1 MIKIVLLIPLLLFA
15 PLLAFAQEAQ
25 EERLEPFQVYE
36 KNYVERDIQGRI
48 PSETIYDVYGRAIS
62 IEQILPLSYIA
73 ITEYEYFDY
82 TFLVNE
88 KYYESR
94 VKTEKGFLLNKD
106 GDISSSYEI
115 EFDENMNI
123 VSKTSTGGK
132 FLRSVLIILVKIL
145 GVDLGEEEEN
155 WISDRFDS

>member
-15 PLLAFAQEAQ
+15 PLLAFAQ

-94 VKTEKGFLLNKD
+94 VKTERGFLLNKD

-132 FLRSVLIILVKIL
+132 FLRSVLIVLVKIL
-145 GVDLGEEEEN
+145 GVDLGDEEEN
-155 WISDRFDS
+155 WISNRFDS

>member
-15 PLLAFAQEAQ
+15 PLLAFAQ

-48 PSETIYDVYGRAIS
+48 PSEIIYDVYGRAIS

-132 FLRSVLIILVKIL
+132 FLRSVLIVLVKII
-145 GVDLGEEEEN
+145 GVDLGDEEEN
-155 WISDRFDS
+155 WISNRFDS

>member
-15 PLLAFAQEAQ
+15 PLLASAQ

-106 GDISSSYEI
+106 GDIRSSYEI
-115 EFDENMNI
+115 EFDEDMNI

-132 FLRSVLIILVKIL
+132 FLRSVLIVLVKLI
-145 GVDLGEEEEN
+145 GVDLGDEEEN
-155 WISDRFDS
+155 WISNRFDS

>member
-15 PLLAFAQEAQ
+15 PLLASAQ

-94 VKTEKGFLLNKD
+94 VKTERGFLLNKD

-132 FLRSVLIILVKIL
+132 FLRSVLVILVKII
-145 GVDLGEEEEN
+145 GVDLGDEEEN
-155 WISDRFDS
+155 WISNRFDS

>member
-1 MIKIVLLIPLLLFA
+1 MIKIVLLISLLLFT

-145 GVDLGEEEEN
+145 GVDLGDEEEN
-155 WISDRFDS
+155 WISNRFDS

>member
-15 PLLAFAQEAQ
+15 PLLASAQEAQ

-48 PSETIYDVYGRAIS
+48 PSEIIYDVYGRAIS

-145 GVDLGEEEEN
+145 GVDLGDEEEN
-155 WISDRFDS
+155 WISNRFDS

>member
-15 PLLAFAQEAQ
+15 PLLAFAQ

-94 VKTEKGFLLNKD
+94 VKTERGFLLNKD

-145 GVDLGEEEEN
+145 GVDLGDEEEN
-155 WISDRFDS
+155 WISNRFDS

>member
-1 MIKIVLLIPLLLFA
+1 MIKIVLLIPLLLFV
-15 PLLAFAQEAQ
+15 PLLAFTQEAQ
-25 EERLEPFQVYE
+25 EERLEPFQMYE

-94 VKTEKGFLLNKD
+94 VKSERGFLLNKD

-145 GVDLGEEEEN
+145 GVDLGDEEEN
-155 WISDRFDS
+155 WISNRFDS

>member
-15 PLLAFAQEAQ
+15 PLLASAQ

-132 FLRSVLIILVKIL
+132 FLRSVLIVLVKII
-145 GVDLGEEEEN
+145 GVDLGDEEEN
-155 WISDRFDS
+155 WISNRFDS

>member
-15 PLLAFAQEAQ
+15 PLLAFAQ

-145 GVDLGEEEEN
+145 GVDLGDEEEN
-155 WISDRFDS
+155 WISNRFDS